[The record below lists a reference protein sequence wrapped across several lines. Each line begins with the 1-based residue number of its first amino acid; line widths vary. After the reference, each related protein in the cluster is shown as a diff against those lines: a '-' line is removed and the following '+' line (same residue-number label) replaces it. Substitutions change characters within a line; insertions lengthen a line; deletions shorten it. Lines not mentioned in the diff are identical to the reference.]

1 MPAKLPIWLDGE
13 IVPYEK
19 ATTHVLS
26 HSLHYGVG
34 AFEGIRAYQGADGR
48 TAVFRLE
55 EHMQRL
61 VDSCRIALL
70 DVPYTTEQLVEAS
83 LKLLREL
90 QLEECYIRPIVW
102 LGEGSMGVAA
112 VDNEVRTAIAAWPWG
127 AYLGADALDKGVRLC
142 TSSYERI
149 GIRSHH
155 EKAKITGQYVNS
167 VLAKREAMAAGF
179 HEAIMLDSQ
188 GYVAEGTGENLFVVD
203 KGKIYTPPR
212 GASLLAGLTRDT
224 LITIARD
231 AEIEVLE
238 QPLTRTQLYIADE
251 VFMCGTAAE
260 VTPVREI
267 DGRQI
272 GAGIRGPVATRLQK
286 DYFDTVRGA
295 NPRHPEWLAYV

>member
-1 MPAKLPIWLDGE
+1 MPEKLPIWLDGE

-34 AFEGIRAYQGADGR
+34 AFEGIRAYKGVDGR
-48 TAVFRLE
+48 SAVFRLR
-55 EHMQRL
+55 EHMERL
-61 VDSCRIALL
+61 LDSCKVALIDVSYTVDQLIEASVALL
-70 DVPYTTEQLVEAS
+70 KHNRLAEA
-83 LKLLREL
+83 
-90 QLEECYIRPIVW
+90 YIRPLVW

-112 VDNEVRTAIAAWPWG
+112 VDNEVRVAIAAWPWG
-127 AYLGADALDKGVRLC
+127 AYLGAEALEKGVRLC

-167 VLAKREAMAAGF
+167 VLAKREAMSAGF

-188 GYVAEGTGENLFVVD
+188 GYVAEGTGENLFVVM
-203 KGKIYTPPR
+203 KGEIYTPPA
-212 GASLLAGLTRDT
+212 GASILAGITRET
-224 LITIARD
+224 LITIARE
-231 AEIEVLE
+231 AELTVREE
-238 QPLTRTQLYIADE
+238 ALTRTQLYIADE

-267 DGRQI
+267 DGRKI
-272 GAGIRGPVATRLQK
+272 GAGERGPIATRIQS
-286 DYFDTVRGA
+286 DYFDAVRGN
-295 NPRHPEWLAYV
+295 NPRHKEWLTYL